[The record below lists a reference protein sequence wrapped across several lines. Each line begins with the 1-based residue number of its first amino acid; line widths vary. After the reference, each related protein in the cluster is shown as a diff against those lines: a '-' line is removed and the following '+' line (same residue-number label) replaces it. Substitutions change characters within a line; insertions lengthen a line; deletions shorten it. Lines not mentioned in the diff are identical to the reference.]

1 MLYSSDFNGLLARWD
16 AETKDSHREQSY
28 KDAVRDCIY
37 DLRCMID
44 DKFAEEML
52 AQEAWEQQMEKDSKI
67 WSNYLENKFVQDGI
81 LAV

>member
-16 AETKDSHREQSY
+16 KETKDSHREQPY

-52 AQEAWEQQMEKDSKI
+52 AQEAWEQQMAD
-67 WSNYLENKFVQDGI
+67 NYLATIEAHDRLYV
-81 LAV
+81 

>member
-1 MLYSSDFNGLLARWD
+1 MLYSNDFNGLLARWD
-16 AETKDSHREQSY
+16 KETKDSHREQPY

-52 AQEAWEQQMEKDSKI
+52 VQEAWEQQMEKDSKLY
-67 WSNYLENKFVQDGI
+67 SEYLENKFVQDGI